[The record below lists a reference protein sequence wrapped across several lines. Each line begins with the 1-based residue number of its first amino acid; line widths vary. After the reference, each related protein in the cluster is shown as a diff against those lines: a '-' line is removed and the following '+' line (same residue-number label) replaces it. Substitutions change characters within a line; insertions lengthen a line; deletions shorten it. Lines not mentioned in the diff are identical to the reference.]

1 MKIVRA
7 AHLGMC
13 FGVRDAIALA
23 LAQAKSQPVTVL
35 GDLVHNETVLKTL
48 RDQGVKIEH
57 QVANVTTST
66 VLITAHGASEKA
78 LRRVRERG
86 LAVVEATCPLV
97 RHAHRALLDLVGQ
110 GFHPVVIGRKD
121 HVEVKGLTEDLEA
134 VDIILTEADLDQ
146 VEARSKFGVIAQTTQ
161 PIGRVQQLMQA
172 LRARF
177 PTAEVRFADTVCQ
190 PTKQRQTAAV
200 ELAANCD
207 VVVVIGGQHSNNT
220 HELLMSCRRHC
231 ERVYQVQGP
240 EDLKGTWFRV
250 EDTIGIT
257 AGTSTPD
264 KIIEAVEAWLMEF
277 ASFQERA
284 MAHASAGEVNLA

>member
-7 AHLGMC
+7 THLGMC

-23 LAQAKSQPVTVL
+23 LEQAKSQPITVL

-57 QVANVTTST
+57 QVANVPTST

-86 LAVVEATCPLV
+86 LTVVEATCPLV
-97 RHAHRALLDLVGQ
+97 RHAHRALLDLVAQ

-121 HVEVKGLTEDLEA
+121 HVEVRGLTEDLEA

-161 PIGRVQQLMQA
+161 PIGRVQQLVQA

-177 PTAEVRFADTVCQ
+177 PAAEVRFADTVCQ

-200 ELAANCD
+200 ELAGNCD

-220 HELLMSCRRHC
+220 HELVMSCRRHC

-240 EDLKGTWFRV
+240 EDLKGIWFRV

-264 KIIEAVEAWLMEF
+264 KVIEAVEAWLMEF
-277 ASFQERA
+277 AVFQERA
-284 MAHASAGEVNLA
+284 LAHASVGIGLA

>member
-1 MKIVRA
+1 
-7 AHLGMC
+7 MC

-23 LAQAKSQPVTVL
+23 LEQAKSRPITVL

-57 QVANVTTST
+57 QVAHVTTGN
-66 VLITAHGASEKA
+66 VLITAHGASEKT
-78 LRRVRERG
+78 LQRVRESG
-86 LAVVEATCPLV
+86 LGVVEATCPLV
-97 RHAHRALLDLVGQ
+97 RHAHRALLGLVAEGY
-110 GFHPVVIGRKD
+110 HPVVIGRRD

-134 VDIILTEADLDQ
+134 VDILLSEADLEQ
-146 VEARSKFGVIAQTTQ
+146 MVPRARFGVIAQTTQ
-161 PIGRVQQLMQA
+161 PISRVQSLVDA

-177 PTAEVRFADTVCQ
+177 PGAEIRFVDTVCQ

-200 ELAANCD
+200 ELAATCD
-207 VVVVIGGQHSNNT
+207 VVVVIGGLNSNNT
-220 HELLMSCRRHC
+220 QELVTSCLRHC

-240 EDLKGTWFRV
+240 DDLKGTWFKP

-264 KIIEAVEAWLMEF
+264 TMIEAVAAWLADF
-277 ASFQERA
+277 AAFQERA
-284 MAHASAGEVNLA
+284 AAHEQVPAMS